1 MPRILNVN
9 LPKDKATVI
18 GLSYIKGIGLGR
30 SKIICAKLN
39 IPENKK
45 LGELSKDNIKA
56 ITDFIDNSYLI
67 GNKLVREKMT
77 NIKRLIK
84 ISSYRGFRHVK
95 GLPSRGQRTHTNA
108 KTSRKFKV
116 KL

>member
-45 LGELSKDNIKA
+45 LGELSKDNLKA
-56 ITDFIDNSYLI
+56 ITDFIDNSYVI
-67 GNKLVREKMT
+67 GNKLVREKIT
-77 NIKRLIK
+77 NIKIIDCCLI
-84 ISSYRGFRHVK
+84 F
-95 GLPSRGQRTHTNA
+95 P
-108 KTSRKFKV
+108 KTAIIAIFASLRK
-116 KL
+116 